1 MRTEY
6 RDDPTVDT
14 ADLPVSYTHLDV
26 YKRQGRS
33 RTNVHRLCYM
43 HFVRS
48 LANMGGGEWH
58 EKRKFHF
65 AEM

>member
-1 MRTEY
+1 MEQKR
-6 RDDPTVDT
+6 P
-14 ADLPVSYTHLDV
+14 ADIFQEFLD
-26 YKRQGRS
+26 
-33 RTNVHRLCYM
+33 YM